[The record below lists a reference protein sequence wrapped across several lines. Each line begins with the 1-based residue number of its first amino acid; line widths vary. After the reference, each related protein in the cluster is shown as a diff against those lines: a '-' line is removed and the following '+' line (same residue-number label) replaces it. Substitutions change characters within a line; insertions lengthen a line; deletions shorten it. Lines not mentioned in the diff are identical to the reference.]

1 MDLNTIL
8 IIVGILALVA
18 LIVHGLWSNRR
29 EKSKYF
35 DKANK
40 FDRTSHVQRS
50 HTQEETIPTNANLSH
65 ATTAQANAP
74 IRHQV
79 MPNSAVTQEPVDYR
93 QSEKS
98 VDDIKISIPNVQPVY
113 DMGNHRSE
121 PLKPT
126 QPQYDM
132 PTSNSVANMTLEQIE
147 EQSQNASFDGINSSS
162 PELRAQLAE
171 LAHEERQVDYNVSFN
186 EPKAE
191 TTAKLKQTT
200 GYIQLY
206 LIPKSSDQFNGAKLV
221 QALENLGFILGG
233 DEMYHRHLDLSVAS
247 PILFSVANLEQPGT
261 FDAYNLVDFSTMGI
275 VLFMQL
281 PSPGHNLAN
290 LRMMIRAAHTLAED
304 LQGIVLTEEQEIFD
318 ENAEQTYL
326 ARV

>member
-50 HTQEETIPTNANLSH
+50 HTQEDTQPTNANLSR
-65 ATTAQANAP
+65 ATTVQANAP

-79 MPNSAVTQEPVDYR
+79 MPNAAVAQEPVDYR

-186 EPKAE
+186 EPKSE
-191 TTAKLKQTT
+191 KTAKPKQTS

-221 QALENLGFILGG
+221 QALEKLRLYLG
-233 DEMYHRHLDLSVAS
+233 
-247 PILFSVANLEQPGT
+247 
-261 FDAYNLVDFSTMGI
+261 
-275 VLFMQL
+275 
-281 PSPGHNLAN
+281 
-290 LRMMIRAAHTLAED
+290 
-304 LQGIVLTEEQEIFD
+304 
-318 ENAEQTYL
+318 
-326 ARV
+326 

>member
-50 HTQEETIPTNANLSH
+50 YTQEETQPTNANLSH

-79 MPNSAVTQEPVDYR
+79 MPNATVTQEPVDYR

-191 TTAKLKQTT
+191 TTAKPKQKT

-221 QALENLGFILGG
+221 QALENLGFILG
-233 DEMYHRHLDLSVAS
+233 
-247 PILFSVANLEQPGT
+247 
-261 FDAYNLVDFSTMGI
+261 
-275 VLFMQL
+275 
-281 PSPGHNLAN
+281 
-290 LRMMIRAAHTLAED
+290 
-304 LQGIVLTEEQEIFD
+304 
-318 ENAEQTYL
+318 
-326 ARV
+326 